1 MKPSETTLILE
12 SMKQSAALVLVVE
25 DEREIATILENFLK
39 KHGYRTERAGD
50 GETALSL
57 FRACNPDLVLLDV
70 MLPKKD
76 GIEVLKAIRKEKQTP
91 VIMLTART
99 EEIDKLL
106 GLELGADDYV
116 SKPFRPMEVMAR
128 VKAVLRRTQANL
140 PATEQILRVGLIEV
154 DALQT
159 TARVNGVDLELTA
172 SEFKLLQHFV
182 TYPGRTFSRADLLE
196 ATMPDS
202 NALERVM
209 DVHIAN
215 LRRKLAEVD
224 SQEFIQNVRGIGFR
238 LKPQS

>member
-1 MKPSETTLILE
+1 MN
-12 SMKQSAALVLVVE
+12 QSSALVLVVE
-25 DEREIATILENFLK
+25 DERDIATILENFLK
-39 KHGYRTERAGD
+39 KQGYRTERAAD
-50 GETALSL
+50 GESALTL

-76 GIEVLKAIRKEKQTP
+76 GIEVLKAIRREKQTP

-128 VKAVLRRTQANL
+128 VKAVLRRTYANA
-140 PATEQILRVGLIEV
+140 PVTELFRVGAIEL
-154 DALQT
+154 DTLQT
-159 TARVNGVDLELTA
+159 TVRVNGMSLELTA
-172 SEFKLLQHFV
+172 SEFKLLQHFM

-196 ATMPDS
+196 ATMPES
-202 NALERVM
+202 NALERVV

-215 LRRKLAEVD
+215 LRRKLSEVEPG
-224 SQEFIQNVRGIGFR
+224 EFIQNIRGIGFR
-238 LKPQS
+238 LKPQA

>member
-1 MKPSETTLILE
+1 MKPAINLILE
-12 SMKQSAALVLVVE
+12 PMNQSSALVLVVE
-25 DEREIATILENFLK
+25 DEPEIATILENFLK
-39 KHGYRTERAGD
+39 KQGYRTERAAD
-50 GETALSL
+50 GESALTL

-76 GIEVLKAIRKEKQTP
+76 GIEVLKAIRREKQTP

-128 VKAVLRRTQANL
+128 VKAVLRRTYANA
-140 PATEQILRVGLIEV
+140 PVTELFRVGAIEL
-154 DALQT
+154 DTLQT
-159 TARVNGVDLELTA
+159 TVHVNGSSLELTA
-172 SEFKLLQHFV
+172 SEFKLLQHFM
-182 TYPGRTFSRADLLE
+182 TYPGRTFSRAELLE

-202 NALERVM
+202 NALERVV

-215 LRRKLAEVD
+215 LRRKLSEG
-224 SQEFIQNVRGIGFR
+224 EPGEIIQNIRGIGFR
-238 LKPQS
+238 LKPQG